1 MKTLYGKDS
10 KGGLR
15 VWSVWT
21 EGGDVVVRHG
31 QYPAGKMQEKRYA
44 TEGKNLGKSNETTPE
59 TQALLEMEA
68 KYVKQLKTG
77 YFKTTEEALESE
89 EFTPMKA
96 QNYKDH
102 SHKVEYPCIEQV
114 KLNGQRLMIDAQG
127 VAWSKQ
133 GEPLE
138 LPKHWVG
145 VKELAIAEGG
155 LDGEVYAG
163 LEAQGGLSLQKIIAA
178 FRKPNADTPKL
189 KYWVYDLPL
198 KGVTQEARHY
208 RLSHLREDQQE
219 DTRLN
224 PNVVFCPGV
233 IVKSEFDGDQVY
245 DLAVSQKY
253 EGVVYRKL
261 SGLYEFGKRS
271 YFLIKRKPRQTA
283 EARVLSTE
291 IDRNGWGIL
300 NCLTLDGAEFKCQ
313 MRVDVGSKNYRL
325 YENSKEL
332 IGSFIEYEYE
342 ELSDAGIPTKPS
354 GVGIRLVDSLGRPLV

>member
-44 TEGKNLGKSNETTPE
+44 TLGKNLGKSNETTPE

-102 SHKVEYPCIEQV
+102 SAKVQYPSGIQL
-114 KLNGQRLMIDAQG
+114 KLNGQRLMIDADG
-127 VAWSKQ
+127 VAWSKR

-138 LPKHWVG
+138 LPAHWVG
-145 VKELAIAEGG
+145 VKEFAIEVGG

-163 LEAQGGLSLQKIIAA
+163 LESEGGLSLQKIIAA
-178 FRKPNADTPKL
+178 FRKPNEDTNKL
-189 KYWVYDLPL
+189 EYYVYDLPI
-198 KGVTQEARHY
+198 KGMTQLERLQLLEAMELNGSIPEAIVPCY
-208 RLSHLREDQQE
+208 GCIIEDAQAG
-219 DTRLN
+219 D
-224 PNVVFCPGV
+224 VFYH
-233 IVKSEFDGDQVY
+233 D
-245 DLAVSQKY
+245 AVDQKY
-253 EGVVYRKL
+253 EGVVYRNL
-261 SGLYEFGKRS
+261 DGPYEFGKRS

-283 EARVLSTE
+283 EAKVLSTE

-300 NCLTLDGAEFKCQ
+300 SCLTFEGANFKCQ
-313 MRVDVGSKNYRL
+313 MKVDVGSKNYRL

-332 IGSFIEYEYE
+332 IGQTIEYEFE
-342 ELSDAGIPTKPS
+342 ELSDDGIPTKPS
-354 GVGIRLVDSLGRPLV
+354 GVGVRLVDSLGRPLV

>member
-21 EGGDVVVRHG
+21 EAGDVVVRHG

-59 TQALLEMEA
+59 QQAILEAEA

-77 YFKTTEEALESE
+77 YFKTQEEALESE

-102 SHKVEYPCIEQV
+102 SQKVEYPSGMQL
-114 KLNGQRLMIDAQG
+114 KLNGQRLMIDKDG
-127 VAWSKQ
+127 IAWSKQ

-138 LPKHWVG
+138 LPKHWIG
-145 VKELAIAEGG
+145 VKEFAIKVGG

-163 LEAQGGLSLQKIIAA
+163 LEAEGGLSLQKIIAA
-178 FRKPNADTPKL
+178 FRKPNEDTPKL
-189 KYWVYDLPL
+189 KYYVYDLPI
-198 KGVTQEARHY
+198 KGMPQLE
-208 RLSHLREDQQE
+208 RLQLLESMELSGDVPESIVPSYGCVVQDAVVG
-219 DTRLN
+219 DT
-224 PNVVFCPGV
+224 F
-233 IVKSEFDGDQVY
+233 Y
-245 DLAVSQKY
+245 DSAVAQKY
-253 EGVVYRKL
+253 EGVVYRNL

-283 EARVLSTE
+283 EAKVLSTE

-300 NCLTLDGAEFKCQ
+300 SCLTLDGAEFKCQ
-313 MRVDVGSKNYRL
+313 MKVDVGSKNYRL